1 MLACMGP
8 DMPVTYD
15 DPTSQVAAW
24 NAAADA
30 YTDPALSFRDYFA
43 SRILE
48 RLGLRPG
55 ARLLDVCCG
64 AGAVALPAAAAAGP
78 RGHVVAMDFAEAM
91 LRRGAARAA
100 AAGVP
105 NITWQ
110 VGELEAL
117 PFGPATFD
125 AVVCAFGLHYAA
137 DMRAAT
143 RALWQLVRPGG
154 TLLIATWA
162 EHLFEPAD
170 AAFWDAVRRVRPSI
184 VGTSTPWE
192 PIDTPEALA
201 DMVASAGVP
210 GGSFL
215 RAPYWHLLLRPDDW
229 WHIVLGTHY
238 RAVVDALTPTERD
251 LVEVL
256 TLRPIH
262 EGRIERIRAD
272 ALFAV
277 ASR

>member
-1 MLACMGP
+1 MGP

-15 DPTSQVAAW
+15 APTPQAAAW

-43 SRILE
+43 VRILE

-55 ARLLDVCCG
+55 VRLLDVCCG

-78 RGHVVAMDFAEAM
+78 RGRVVAMDFAEAM
-91 LRRGAARAA
+91 LRRGAGRAA
-100 AAGVP
+100 AAGVR
-105 NITWQ
+105 NIAWH

-117 PFGPATFD
+117 PFAPATFD
-125 AVVCAFGLHYAA
+125 AVVCAFGLHYAP

-154 TLLIATWA
+154 KLLVATWA
-162 EHLFEPAD
+162 GHLFEPAD
-170 AAFWDAVRRVRPSI
+170 AAFWDAVRRVRPSLA
-184 VGTSTPWE
+184 VTSNPWD
-192 PIDTPEALA
+192 PIDTPAALA
-201 DMVASAGVP
+201 AMVASAGVP
-210 GGSFL
+210 GGAVL
-215 RAPYWHLLLRPDDW
+215 QAPYSHLLLRPDDW

-238 RAVVDALTPTERD
+238 RAVVDALTPRERD

-256 TLRPIH
+256 TLRPIQ
-262 EGRIERIRAD
+262 EDRIERIRAD

-277 ASR
+277 ATR

>member
-15 DPTSQVAAW
+15 DPTPQVAAW

-30 YTDPALSFRDYFA
+30 YTDPALSFRNYFA
-43 SRILE
+43 ARILE

-64 AGAVALPAAAAAGP
+64 AGAVALPAAAAVGP

-91 LRRGAARAA
+91 LRRGARRAA

-105 NITWQ
+105 NIAWQ

-117 PFGPATFD
+117 PFAPATFD

-143 RALWQLVRPGG
+143 RGLWQLVRPGG
-154 TLLIATWA
+154 KLLVATWGD
-162 EHLFEPAD
+162 HLFEPAD
-170 AAFWDAVRRVRPSI
+170 AAFWDALRRVRPSL
-184 VGTSTPWE
+184 VATSNPWD
-192 PIDTPEALA
+192 PIGTPEALA

-210 GGSFL
+210 AVAVVQ
-215 RAPYWHLLLRPDDW
+215 APYRHLLLQPDDW

-238 RAVVDALTPTERD
+238 RAAVDALAPMERD

-256 TLRPIH
+256 TLRPLQ